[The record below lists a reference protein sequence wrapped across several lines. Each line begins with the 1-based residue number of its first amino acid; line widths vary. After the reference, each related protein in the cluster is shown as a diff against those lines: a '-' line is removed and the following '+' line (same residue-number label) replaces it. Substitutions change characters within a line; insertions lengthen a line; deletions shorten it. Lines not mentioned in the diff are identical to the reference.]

1 MIVLPPPPLDLIKSN
16 IKAIKDREL
25 LGIYTPDSWLEWL
38 EQAKEAILRD
48 KEVKIEVL
56 AETDITDFIAKVF

>member
-16 IKAIKDREL
+16 IKTIKDREL
-25 LGIYTPDSWLEWL
+25 LGVYTPDGWLEWL
-38 EQAKEAILRD
+38 EQTKEAIS
-48 KEVKIEVL
+48 KGNEVKIEIL